1 MNWMSLV
8 ILGITVYFL
17 FFGLIFG
24 LKRGFLHSIL
34 RLITVGIA
42 FAAAWFLKDVYVA
55 AAMNVEIGG
64 FGVRALLAELA
75 AESPALSSLIEKF
88 AELALGV
95 VLFVLVFLLL
105 KLITLIVFGVL
116 KIFVP
121 KGKKRIFGMI
131 VGLVQGALIAFCVC
145 APLNGLLVDTAKLA
159 DLDMGET
166 VDTSAVQEIGAQ
178 AKAYTDGFVS
188 SVYTSVG
195 GGFYKAL
202 TTAENES
209 GAEITISGCV
219 DAAVSSAKITGVFE
233 SVANMD
239 MSDGFT
245 EENRD
250 TIHQLFKDLDAIKG
264 EMGEDSMEI
273 VNEIVSATVADF
285 GAELPESVK
294 TVLEDFDLSEVN
306 FEKEGD
312 ILMDLYDLAENSEGE
327 IAAADVVNTLA
338 ESTVVLP
345 VIESVLASEDT
356 HIELPDEKSKAEVSS
371 AIAGIE
377 DPEVAEMLRNLFGL
391 AA

>member
-121 KGKKRIFGMI
+121 KGKKRILGMI

-209 GAEITISGCV
+209 GAEITISGYV
-219 DAAVSSAKITGVFE
+219 DATVFSARVTGAFAP
-233 SVANMD
+233 VANMN
-239 MSDGFT
+239 MSEGLT
-245 EENRD
+245 KENRD
-250 TIHQLFKDLDAIKG
+250 TIHQLFKDLDAIKN
-264 EMGEDSMEI
+264 EMGEESMEA
-273 VNEIVSATVADF
+273 VDELVDALVDDF
-285 GAELPESVK
+285 GENLPDVVK
-294 TVLEDFDLSEVN
+294 TVLEDFDLAEVN
-306 FEKEGD
+306 FEQEGD
-312 ILMDLYDLAENSEGE
+312 VLLDLYDLLENETGE
-327 IAAADVVNTLA
+327 VDAADFVNILS

-345 VIESVLASEDT
+345 VIDSVLTEAET
-356 HIELPDEKSKAEVSS
+356 HLELPDEEAKAEVSS